1 MVAVSCISHNRN
13 RIRTVSAGSEHP
25 VSFLY
30 FIVVWAFLFFAGCA
44 AGPLRD
50 ARNAFYSNRPLD
62 AVSALSD
69 AKPFSRQDS
78 LLVSMEKGLILHHLG
93 RYEESVRE
101 FLKASKQMALQDIIR
116 VGEQTLSLVTTDWV
130 TEYKGEYSEQLWV
143 HTYLMMNFLILRK
156 HDSALV
162 EAKKALK
169 VLEKHPKP
177 LSGDYFTRSLIA
189 LCYENVGEIND
200 AYIEYRKLA
209 KLMRDPSP
217 VASPLYRLGMRL
229 GFSDEVRQYKK
240 FIPKSTLS
248 LLADRS
254 SAELILFVGLGTG
267 PVKVSDNIVAPPSI
281 RLSFPSYSERSTGS
295 AEVTVLDSSRRLP
308 ASVVTTDMNA
318 VARSSLKD
326 RARKIIAKE
335 TARAAIKEAMARAVE
350 RKNDEIVGILLR
362 AALFLM
368 EEADTR
374 CWQTLPA
381 SLKLL
386 RVPVSRA
393 CNIKVVI
400 RSPGGVDEI
409 TLPDLKVYPGQR
421 VYRSL
426 RVNY

>member
-1 MVAVSCISHNRN
+1 MSCISHNRN

-189 LCYENVGEIND
+189 LCYENVGDIND

-217 VASPLYRLGMRL
+217 VVSPLYRLGM
-229 GFSDEVRQYKK
+229 
-240 FIPKSTLS
+240 
-248 LLADRS
+248 
-254 SAELILFVGLGTG
+254 
-267 PVKVSDNIVAPPSI
+267 
-281 RLSFPSYSERSTGS
+281 
-295 AEVTVLDSSRRLP
+295 
-308 ASVVTTDMNA
+308 
-318 VARSSLKD
+318 
-326 RARKIIAKE
+326 
-335 TARAAIKEAMARAVE
+335 
-350 RKNDEIVGILLR
+350 
-362 AALFLM
+362 
-368 EEADTR
+368 
-374 CWQTLPA
+374 
-381 SLKLL
+381 
-386 RVPVSRA
+386 
-393 CNIKVVI
+393 
-400 RSPGGVDEI
+400 
-409 TLPDLKVYPGQR
+409 
-421 VYRSL
+421 
-426 RVNY
+426 